1 MNQTSALSPVTEDYG
16 AAQIQILEG
25 LEAVAQA
32 PQHVHRQH
40 VLTGASPHG
49 I

>member
-25 LEAVAQA
+25 LEAVRKRPRCTSAA
-32 PQHVHRQH
+32 RPHRGF
-40 VLTGASPHG
+40 TT
-49 I
+49 